1 MRTGSTGHKPV
12 LLDDVLAGLVTRPD
26 GVYVDGTFGGGGHA
40 AALLKRHPEAR
51 IIALDRDPAAI
62 ARANEL
68 RAVVGQDRITAL
80 QANFADLEPVL
91 RDLGLA
97 SVDGVLLDLGL
108 SSFQLDTAER
118 GFAIRLDGPLDMR
131 FDPTSG
137 ESAADLVAEL
147 SEIELADL
155 IWRYGEER
163 RSRPIARAIVQERQE
178 RPIATTGKLAA
189 VVERA
194 VGRRKGSAGHPAV
207 RTFQALR
214 IVVNAELES
223 LKRALAAAVGSL
235 RPGGRLAVIAF
246 HSLEDRIVKQF
257 IARES
262 ATCICPPEQVICT
275 CATMPVLRRLGGARK
290 PSAAEIDENPRAR
303 SAVLRIAERLDER
316 DSGDFDG

>member
-1 MRTGSTGHKPV
+1 MI
-12 LLDDVLAGLVTRPD
+12 DDVLAGLVTRPG

-40 AALLKRHPEAR
+40 AALMERHPKAR
-51 IIALDRDPAAI
+51 VIALDRDPAAI
-62 ARANEL
+62 ARANGL
-68 RAVVGQDRITAL
+68 RDVVGQDRITAL

-91 RDLGLA
+91 RNLGLV

-137 ESAADLVAEL
+137 ESAAGLVAEL
-147 SEIELADL
+147 PEAELADL

-178 RPIATTGKLAA
+178 RPIATTGQLAA

-194 VGRRKGSAGHPAV
+194 VGRRQGSPGHPAV

-223 LKRALAAAVGSL
+223 LERALVAAVGAL

-262 ATCICPPEQVICT
+262 ATCVCPPEQVICT
-275 CATMPVLRRLGGARK
+275 CATMPALRRLGGARK

-303 SAVLRIAERLDER
+303 SAVLRIAERLDEL
-316 DSGDFDG
+316 DSGVNDG